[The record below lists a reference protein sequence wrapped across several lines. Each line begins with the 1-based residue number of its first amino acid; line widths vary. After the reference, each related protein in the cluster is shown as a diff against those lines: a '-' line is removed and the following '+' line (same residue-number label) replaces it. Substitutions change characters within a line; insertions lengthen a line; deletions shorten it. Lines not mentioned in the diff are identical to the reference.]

1 MVSEIFPVPLL
12 AELRFDARVPIQDR
26 LLDSLRRCCRL
37 LPDQRQGLNTTYD
50 MADFALAAFARF
62 FMQCPSFLAHQRHL
76 ETGQGRSNC
85 QTLFGMRKIPG
96 DSQIRAKLD
105 AAEPALFHPMFADLV
120 AELDQCGGLD
130 AMRYLDGHVLIALDG
145 TEFHCSDKIH
155 CSNCSHRKRGKDKT
169 EYFHT
174 MLAATIVGLAWL

>member
-62 FMQCPSFLAHQRHL
+62 FIGVGSFSLLVTIGFFLRFQ
-76 ETGQGRSNC
+76 
-85 QTLFGMRKIPG
+85 F
-96 DSQIRAKLD
+96 LD
-105 AAEPALFHPMFADLV
+105 
-120 AELDQCGGLD
+120 D
-130 AMRYLDGHVLIALDG
+130 AVQFVEA
-145 TEFHCSDKIH
+145 
-155 CSNCSHRKRGKDKT
+155 
-169 EYFHT
+169 
-174 MLAATIVGLAWL
+174 